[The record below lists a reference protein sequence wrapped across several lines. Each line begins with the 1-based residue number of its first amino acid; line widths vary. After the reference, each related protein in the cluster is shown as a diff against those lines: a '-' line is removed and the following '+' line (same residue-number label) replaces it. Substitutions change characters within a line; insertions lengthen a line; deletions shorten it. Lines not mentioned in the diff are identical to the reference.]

1 GNGQPFITCLTNPAD
16 MAPVYCGTSNF
27 VVRDDVEGKDRLV
40 MSFGYYTGSGAV
52 GPRVFY
58 QVLEKIVE

>member
-1 GNGQPFITCLTNPAD
+1 